1 MLFSTRKVAPKIN
14 QRISVL
20 CTEEKAV
27 AAEYHNNVQL
37 NSPETVR
44 PQDTFLFGYA
54 QLRNNWRGCCPPI
67 TASNK
72 SEENWSAC
80 LICFIT
86 TTTVQLGF
94 STEILAEYSDVR

>member
-20 CTEEKAV
+20 CLEEKAV

-67 TASNK
+67 TASNNQK
-72 SEENWSAC
+72 R
-80 LICFIT
+80 IG
-86 TTTVQLGF
+86 QLALFVLLQLQLSIGF
-94 STEILAEYSDVR
+94 LHRNFG